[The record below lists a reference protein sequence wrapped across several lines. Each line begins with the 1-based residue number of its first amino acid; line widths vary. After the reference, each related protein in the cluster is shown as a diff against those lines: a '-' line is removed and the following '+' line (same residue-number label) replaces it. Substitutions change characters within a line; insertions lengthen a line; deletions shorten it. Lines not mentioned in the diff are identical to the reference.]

1 LILQELKRMQISLRV
16 QEVKPSPTLS
26 LQARAKALKA
36 AGEKV
41 MSLAAGEPDFPTPE
55 HIRRAATRALEA
67 GHTGYA
73 PSAGVPPLREA
84 VRRLY
89 EKELGLSYGD
99 DQVVVSCGAKQCL
112 FNAFQTLL
120 DPGSQAVIQAPYWV
134 SYPDQV
140 RLCGAVPVILPAP
153 ETGFGINLEALAR
166 AVNERTRVIVL
177 NSPCNPT
184 GAVIS
189 GSELDEVAR
198 LALAHDLV
206 VISDDI
212 YDKLI
217 FDGKKFE
224 SIVQR
229 EPRMKDR
236 TVLVNGVSKTYAMTG
251 WRLGYALGPGEII
264 AGMRKVQDQST
275 SNAVTFVQYAA
286 IEALASPPEVVG
298 KMVRA
303 FDERRRR
310 LVGLMNAIDG
320 VACEMPAGTFY
331 TFPSIAGFLK
341 RAGKEVPDAFKLSD
355 LLLER
360 ERVAVMPG
368 DAFGAP
374 GYLRISFAASLETI
388 EEGVARIRRF
398 LEGYR

>member
-1 LILQELKRMQISLRV
+1 MRISSRV

-26 LQARAKALKA
+26 LQARAKAMKA
-36 AGEKV
+36 AGERV

-55 HIRRAATRALEA
+55 HIRRAAVRALEA

-84 VRRLY
+84 VRDLY
-89 EKELGLSYGD
+89 RTELGLSYGD

-120 DPGSQAVIQAPYWV
+120 DPGSEAIIQAPYWV

-140 RLCGAVPVILPAP
+140 RLCGAVPVILKPPAS
-153 ETGFGINLEALAR
+153 GFGLNLEALAG
-166 AVNERTRVIVL
+166 AVSERTRLVVL

-184 GAVIS
+184 GALIP

-198 LALAHDLV
+198 LARAHDLV

-217 FDGKKFE
+217 FDGGKFE

-229 EPRMKDR
+229 DPGMQDR
-236 TVLVNGVSKTYAMTG
+236 TVLVNGVSKSYAMTG
-251 WRLGYALGPGEII
+251 WRLGYAVGPREII

-275 SNAVTFVQYAA
+275 SNAVTFVQHAA
-286 IEALASPPEVVG
+286 VEALASPPGVVG
-298 KMVRA
+298 EMVRA
-303 FDERRRR
+303 FDQRRRKIVE
-310 LVGLMNAIDG
+310 LLNAIEG
-320 VACEMPAGTFY
+320 VSCAMPGGTFY
-331 TFPSIAGFLK
+331 AFPSFAGFIQK
-341 RAGKEVPDAFKLSD
+341 AEESIPDTLKLSE
-355 LLLER
+355 LLLEQK
-360 ERVAVMPG
+360 RVAVIPG
-368 DAFGAP
+368 EAFGAP
-374 GYLRISFAASLETI
+374 GYLRTSFAASLEVI
-388 EEGVARIRRF
+388 EEGCARIRRF
-398 LEGYR
+398 VESHG